1 MNTSKGPRDPFRS
14 HARSKNVCVRLRACV
29 CACACVGARCKIGK
43 VRRTDRIYEL
53 AEKRGGWWGKYN
65 KEKWK
70 LGRKESYRIV
80 LAAMIG
86 YHCCTFHVFFVFF
99 LCSLYHCVFLIFF
112 HSAYHYLSLSLSL
125 SLTFSLFICPRPP
138 RVSFLFSLSLCLSH
152 AFDLSLFALRLPPCP
167 PCEVPCELDFLEC
180 H

>member
-65 KEKWK
+65 KE
-70 LGRKESYRIV
+70 
-80 LAAMIG
+80 
-86 YHCCTFHVFFVFF
+86 
-99 LCSLYHCVFLIFF
+99 
-112 HSAYHYLSLSLSL
+112 
-125 SLTFSLFICPRPP
+125 
-138 RVSFLFSLSLCLSH
+138 
-152 AFDLSLFALRLPPCP
+152 
-167 PCEVPCELDFLEC
+167 
-180 H
+180 